1 MEGAPPKVLRLEE
14 GTGPAAD
21 LGALWRTAEMLPNFS
36 WFLRGKGVEEGS
48 DYPKSISEST
58 LASMGFCF
66 HFLQFHAQ
74 LQINF

>member
-1 MEGAPPKVLRLEE
+1 
-14 GTGPAAD
+14 
-21 LGALWRTAEMLPNFS
+21 MLPNFS